1 MQEVKNIEKIKEKRA
16 VKKGLKEK
24 AKSAPKELVRH
35 GLGDGTERLRGQLR
49 DTAQRGQADDYGG
62 DRIEDTAVGGAR
74 WMERGAERGVE
85 SLLKKRK
92 ERRGQ
97 TQEAE
102 SPTAPDPSTPQEPPA
117 EHPSPHE
124 PPPREQPKIKTREA
138 VTAREGGAPP
148 SRGGRTEPASA
159 AGPDRLKIKM
169 RKSAVRNVREVSDG
183 TEPAAPNEPERP
195 KIRTRETAVHDVCAD
210 APSEPQGRPEPQVV
224 PAKGKYQGKVLAIG
238 ASTGGT
244 EAIFNVVKNFN
255 TDIPGTVIVQH
266 MPPGFTKMYADRLN
280 KQCRIEAKEAE
291 NGDLVEQGKI
301 LLAPGDKQMRLT
313 KTGGVYRVEVKPG
326 ERVSGHCPSVDVL
339 FHSVATAAGKNAVGV
354 ILTGMGA
361 DGAEGL
367 LAMRRAGAQTIG
379 QDEKSCVVYGMPK
392 VAFDIGAVI
401 QQASLENIA
410 NKVYNVFNSMP

>member
-1 MQEVKNIEKIKEKRA
+1 MKPIKVLVVDDSMLFRQLISVGLNQDPDITVVATAGDPFQARDMILRFEPDVMTLDVEMPRMNGIDFLRKLMPQHPVPTVVISSLDGSVFDAMAAGAVEFVHKPSESGSEELGVWIRQELAAKIKIA
-16 VKKGLKEK
+16 ATV
-24 AKSAPKELVRH
+24 
-35 GLGDGTERLRGQLR
+35 
-49 DTAQRGQADDYGG
+49 
-62 DRIEDTAVGGAR
+62 
-74 WMERGAERGVE
+74 
-85 SLLKKRK
+85 
-92 ERRGQ
+92 
-97 TQEAE
+97 
-102 SPTAPDPSTPQEPPA
+102 TP
-117 EHPSPHE
+117 
-124 PPPREQPKIKTREA
+124 
-138 VTAREGGAPP
+138 G
-148 SRGGRTEPASA
+148 
-159 AGPDRLKIKM
+159 
-169 RKSAVRNVREVSDG
+169 
-183 TEPAAPNEPERP
+183 
-195 KIRTRETAVHDVCAD
+195 
-210 APSEPQGRPEPQVV
+210 EPQGRPESQVV